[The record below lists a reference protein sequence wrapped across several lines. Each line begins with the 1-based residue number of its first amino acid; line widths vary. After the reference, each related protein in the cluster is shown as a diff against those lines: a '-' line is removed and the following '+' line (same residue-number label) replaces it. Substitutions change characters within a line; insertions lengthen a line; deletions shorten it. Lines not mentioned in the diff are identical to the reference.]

1 MGEDEEKMEEGDK
14 EGEEEVSGITTS
26 PLLAIGPLLRF
37 YTWIGAYPATISKD
51 CRRFKVIITLKHN

>member
-1 MGEDEEKMEEGDK
+1 MEEGDK